1 MIKND
6 TCKMSV
12 FSTSILSTIIFLLQF
27 YQKHERCYVAPDNK
41 QGKIDFCQYLMKH
54 CQLLPRIQSK
64 LFPKDISFNAMRIN
78 ANCKASENLTA
89 DIFTNCIRFLRNARI
104 FLTAVRFVTL
114 FSPFS

>member
-12 FSTSILSTIIFLLQF
+12 FSTSILSTSIFLLQF
-27 YQKHERCYVAPDNK
+27 YQKHEHCYVAPDNK
-41 QGKIDFCQYLMKH
+41 QGEIDFCQYLMKH
-54 CQLLPRIQSK
+54 SQPLPWIQSK
-64 LFPKDISFNAMRIN
+64 LFPEDISFNAMRIN
-78 ANCKASENLTA
+78 TNCKASENLT

-114 FSPFS
+114 FSSFP